1 LGGVVLVRRIAL
13 EFRPAAGELE
23 EAETG
28 TSVAWTHPPPV
39 GHPWSDQYGTNN
51 FLKDGHSPNSTLMVA
66 NTFLALSK
74 QNDTFLP

>member
-39 GHPWSDQYGTNN
+39 GHPWSDQT
-51 FLKDGHSPNSTLMVA
+51 KAKKAPS
-66 NTFLALSK
+66 
-74 QNDTFLP
+74 